1 MSISSLM
8 GASRVALSAY
18 QSAIETTARNISNV
32 GNTDYVRRRTD
43 VGALI
48 SPNGGLG
55 FREQDHIDRLE
66 SGFIQRQLWNKNQHL
81 GRHEADEL
89 IYSQIESV
97 FNEPG
102 SSGLSSMMSEF
113 WNSWNDLANDPE
125 SNTARAMVKD
135 KGILLSNT
143 FVRLDSDLNNM
154 QKEIGYD
161 LEDTIKEINV
171 LMNQIQSI
179 NEKVSTNYSY
189 DLADARDAAISRLS
203 QLINIDV
210 TERSDHIV
218 SISTSGNISVP
229 LVNTSSINELN
240 ATIEAHAKYNTTNV
254 SFSEGGSI
262 SSITGGKLGSLLEI
276 YNSSIPDYS
285 NEIDA
290 LATAIG
296 TEVNDV
302 HQLGYNLENGTGISF
317 FDPEV
322 SGASSLSVSTAIIYD
337 PHLIATSSNPDES
350 GNASIASRIA
360 DLQNVNLLRGEK
372 FSDHYNSIVSKVG
385 SKVQESSFLKDSQGI
400 VIDSLKNRRD
410 SISGVSLDEEMSN
423 LVKYQQAYQAA
434 SRMISVAD
442 ELIQSVMALI

>member
-1 MSISSLM
+1 MSISNLM
-8 GASRVALSAY
+8 GTSRVALTAY

-48 SPNGGLG
+48 SPSSGLG

-81 GRHEADEL
+81 GQHETDEL
-89 IYSQIESV
+89 IYSQIESL

-125 SNTARAMVKD
+125 SNTARAIVKD

-143 FVRLDSDLNNM
+143 FSRLDSDLNNM

-161 LEDTIKEINV
+161 VEGTVKEVN
-171 LMNQIQSI
+171 LLLNQIQNI

-189 DLADARDAAISRLS
+189 DLADSRDAAISKLS
-203 QLINIDV
+203 ELINIDV

-218 SISTSGNISVP
+218 SISTGGDISVP
-229 LVNTSSINELN
+229 LVNTNFTNDLKV
-240 ATIEAHAKYNTTNV
+240 TIQAHTAYYSTIV

-262 SSITGGKLGSLLEI
+262 GSITGGKLGSLLEVH
-276 YNSSIPDYS
+276 NNSIPNYL

-290 LATAIG
+290 LAIAIG

-302 HQLGYNLENGTGISF
+302 HQSGYNLDNDTGINF
-317 FDPEV
+317 FDPKV
-322 SGASSLSVSTAIIYD
+322 SGASDFSVSTAILED
-337 PHLIATSSNPDES
+337 PHLIASSSRPDES
-350 GNASIASRIA
+350 GNGSIATRIA
-360 DLQNVNLLRGEK
+360 DLQNVNLLRDEK
-372 FSDHYNSIVSKVG
+372 FSDHYNSIISEVG
-385 SKVQESSFLKDSQGI
+385 SKVQESSFLRDSQRI

-410 SISGVSLDEEMSN
+410 SISGVSIDEEMSN

>member
-1 MSISSLM
+1 M
-8 GASRVALSAY
+8 
-18 QSAIETTARNISNV
+18 
-32 GNTDYVRRRTD
+32 
-43 VGALI
+43 
-48 SPNGGLG
+48 
-55 FREQDHIDRLE
+55 
-66 SGFIQRQLWNKNQHL
+66 
-81 GRHEADEL
+81 
-89 IYSQIESV
+89 
-97 FNEPG
+97 
-102 SSGLSSMMSEF
+102 
-113 WNSWNDLANDPE
+113 
-125 SNTARAMVKD
+125 
-135 KGILLSNT
+135 
-143 FVRLDSDLNNM
+143 
-154 QKEIGYD
+154 
-161 LEDTIKEINV
+161 
-171 LMNQIQSI
+171 
-179 NEKVSTNYSY
+179 
-189 DLADARDAAISRLS
+189 
-203 QLINIDV
+203 
-210 TERSDHIV
+210 
-218 SISTSGNISVP
+218 
-229 LVNTSSINELN
+229 
-240 ATIEAHAKYNTTNV
+240 